1 MMNKLVSLVTFLL
14 GCPLIAS
21 TISCILFLSLQLGL
35 TLIDGVWC
43 IITSFMCRHS
53 EAIEQITWPFAEVD
67 PAEHYCLATQTKRQ
81 AFVFVFG
88 RFLGVAI
95 PSNRTDK

>member
-1 MMNKLVSLVTFLL
+1 
-14 GCPLIAS
+14 
-21 TISCILFLSLQLGL
+21 
-35 TLIDGVWC
+35 
-43 IITSFMCRHS
+43 MCRHS